1 MLFRS
6 KQILQNIPNKK
17 YLFQYLRLCF
27 ENVKNNVSS
36 IQSLDCA
43 SVIFNIVAKQ
53 SKETCIQWVNKFN
66 DEYDLVN
73 LFIENCKKYEGL
85 VKDNSTTTDVSK
97 DINFKTFTGK
107 YNHLFNLR
115 MRFNFLTNILKQG
128 IVMGNDNIAKLCN
141 LYIDDS
147 NLTFDTKHFLD
158 WISWQYEMNDLSI
171 KLNNDEV
178 SFLFDIISKS
188 YSKLL
193 NRFDI
198 NYYTCFANNFII
210 VNTNRNILEYSQNKF
225 KVIKFEDIIGLD
237 QIWDCICQCTEE
249 ECRLKFTNLL
259 LKSYTNFH
267 NSVQVDKMNEI
278 LKGCIYKCME
288 KIKSFEDNTLAIT
301 NLLKLLIKF
310 LSFYDDKPYVMPISE
325 DTKYTI
331 TLIQMSSINLYYLR
345 SYHEGD
351 ICDIFSNHRTNKE
364 KSSRTI

>member
-1 MLFRS
+1 
-6 KQILQNIPNKK
+6 
-17 YLFQYLRLCF
+17 
-27 ENVKNNVSS
+27 
-36 IQSLDCA
+36 
-43 SVIFNIVAKQ
+43 
-53 SKETCIQWVNKFN
+53 
-66 DEYDLVN
+66 
-73 LFIENCKKYEGL
+73 
-85 VKDNSTTTDVSK
+85 
-97 DINFKTFTGK
+97 
-107 YNHLFNLR
+107 
-115 MRFNFLTNILKQG
+115 
-128 IVMGNDNIAKLCN
+128 MGNDNIAKLCN

-267 NSVQVDKMNEI
+267 NSVPVDKMNEI

-331 TLIQMSSINLYYLR
+331 TLIQMSSIDLYYNR
-345 SYHEGD
+345 SYNERD
-351 ICDIFSNHRTNKE
+351 ICDIYSDHRTNKE
-364 KSSRTI
+364 KSSRII